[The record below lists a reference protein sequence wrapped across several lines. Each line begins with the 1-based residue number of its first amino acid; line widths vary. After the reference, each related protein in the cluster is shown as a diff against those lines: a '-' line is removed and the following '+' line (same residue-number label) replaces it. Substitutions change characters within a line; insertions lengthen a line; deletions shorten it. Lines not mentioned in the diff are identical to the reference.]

1 MDHNNFVMTYSVDK
15 KFESDKFVKIRC
27 RVCHDEESPNKTYF
41 TKETMEKAN
50 KESLEYIPI
59 LAHVYVDENGKPVL
73 GSHDM
78 HIEED
83 KLNEGETR
91 VIYDEQPIG
100 MVPSLADNN
109 CIIEEY
115 NGLNYTFVDAY
126 IWRDYSN
133 YAEQLVEDAENTKMS
148 MEIDFPEDALSYDA
162 ANERYNISSYRYRGI
177 TLLNEALGTGM
188 KDALVTTTNFS
199 INEDVKSKMIVLMEE
214 LQKCLREYNE
224 NVDEKGGNVD
234 MENETI
240 VVEET
245 MEEVVEEAT
254 EEAIEE
260 TVAEEMSEETVEE
273 TPDAE
278 TVVEEAFSEVVSNP
292 LVCTFRISHDDTRYA
307 LQNLLNSICG
317 ENQFLYIES
326 VYDGYFYYA
335 DYFTGDAYKQAYK
348 VRKDVVSFSGDP
360 ERVYREFVTQAEKDE
375 LENMRKS
382 YAELVKFKAD
392 TEAAQL
398 QAQKD
403 AIFARE
409 EFEDIAETKAFK
421 KLVADSANYTLEEC
435 EQRAKD
441 ILDDCNDYVT
451 NFAAKDD
458 GVRKPKTVGVNF
470 NAKAKKAGPYGN
482 LFNS

>member
-1 MDHNNFVMTYSVDK
+1 MDHNNFIMTYSVDK

-109 CIIEEY
+109 CAIEEY

-148 MEIDFPEDALSYDA
+148 MEIDFPEDALSYDT

-177 TLLNEALGTGM
+177 TLLNETLGTGM

-224 NVDEKGGNVD
+224 NADEEGGNVD
-234 MENETI
+234 MENEAI
-240 VVEET
+240 VVEEI
-245 MEEVVEEAT
+245 MEEVVEETA
-254 EEAIEE
+254 EEVVEE
-260 TVAEEMSEETVEE
+260 TVTEEMSEETVEE
-273 TPDAE
+273 APTEE
-278 TVVEEAFSEVVSNP
+278 TVVEEEFSEVAPEP

-375 LENMRKS
+375 LENMRKN
-382 YAELVKFKAD
+382 YAELVQFKAD

-409 EFEDIAETKAFK
+409 EFEDIVETKAFK
-421 KLVADSANYTLEEC
+421 KLVEDSANYTVEEC

-458 GVRKPKTVGVNF
+458 GKKKPKTVGFNF
-470 NAKAKKAGPYGN
+470 AKDNKKRKAYGS
-482 LFNS
+482 LFD